1 MAATSAHNNLPLAT
15 AESSQKSCALLKL
28 PPELRNKIYELCFK
42 TVYDNFSSFS
52 APTPPEYAILQT
64 CRQFHSEAIQV
75 YQVADRE
82 YWSASHFWLQRE
94 TYDQAKADAES
105 MRSEKMRLM
114 NKITIALP
122 SKEYPGELDYLT
134 REPKS
139 WGVAWVDPLDPW
151 SGIIA
156 TFKKKERSQC
166 AEQKWSTKK
175 ELLVLLS
182 RLREDWAIA
191 K

>member
-1 MAATSAHNNLPLAT
+1 MAAISDHNNLPPAT
-15 AESSQKSCALLKL
+15 AKSSQKPCGLLEL
-28 PPELRNKIYELCFK
+28 PPELRNNIYELCFK
-42 TVYDNFSSFS
+42 TVYDNRSSFS
-52 APTPPEYAILQT
+52 APTPPEFAILQT
-64 CRQFHSEAIQV
+64 CRQIHSEAIQV

-82 YWSASHFWLQRE
+82 YWSDSHFWLERE

-122 SKEYPGELDYLT
+122 SEESPGDIYYLT

-139 WGVAWVDPLDPW
+139 WGAAWVDPLDPR
-151 SGIIA
+151 SDIIVRR
-156 TFKKKERSQC
+156 KKKERSQC

-175 ELLVLLS
+175 ELLGILS
-182 RLREDWAIA
+182 KLREDGTFA